1 MLLVVSV
8 FLLRRRRPT
17 VYTVIPMIFMLAV
30 TLVAMV
36 IKIGDWI
43 GDGNYLL
50 ITIGSIILV
59 AEIWLV
65 VEGLAVFLRKR
76 DTPAE

>member
-1 MLLVVSV
+1 VYK
-8 FLLRRRRPT
+8 RQ

-50 ITIGSIILV
+50 IMIGSIILV

-65 VEGLAVFLRKR
+65 VEGLVVFLRER
-76 DTPAE
+76 VPAE